1 MFTSSFLFTSRKAP
15 MTGITA
21 QDRRAR
27 VSAYA
32 GFAVQGLCFA
42 SLVTRVPQ
50 IQHAHHLSDG
60 ALAIV
65 LLLVPVIAGVG
76 SVLSGMIFPKHGSAI
91 VLRVAQPAV
100 CAAIILVG
108 LTRGDQVALF
118 GAIALVGLFVGAVD
132 ASMNA
137 QAVAVERRYGLS
149 LLTGFYAVWSAAG
162 ILGGLWAALANKL
175 ELSLFVGFALP
186 AGAGIVVSLFTGP
199 RLAGK
204 ATEGAAPSQEE
215 LKAAAKRVPWRPV
228 LIVGAAMGC
237 MYIADAATSNYS
249 AKYLEDALHGSAG
262 VAPLAYVA
270 YQIAMVAARAI
281 ADLGVRGLGATRIV
295 RLGGL
300 VGLLGMIG
308 VVAAPNAPVAI
319 AAFAVTGLGLC
330 VVPPVAFSAAG
341 RVDPTGLGVAVSR
354 VNVFN
359 YVGFVLGAAII
370 GAIAPVSQTNGL
382 RIAFVVPTVLT
393 LVIVAMAGGFEPEP
407 VPGARGEVPGG
418 VPDSEVADKAVR
430 PIT

>member
-1 MFTSSFLFTSRKAP
+1 MTS
-15 MTGITA
+15 ITA
-21 QDRRAR
+21 RDRRGRFA
-27 VSAYA
+27 ANA

-42 SLVTRVPQ
+42 TLVTRVPQ
-50 IQHAHHLSDG
+50 VQDAHRLSDG
-60 ALAIV
+60 ALAVV

-76 SVLSGMIFPKHGSAI
+76 SVLSGVLFPRYGSAI

-100 CAAIILVG
+100 CAAIVLVG
-108 LTRGDQVALF
+108 LTGGDQVALF

-137 QAVAVERRYGLS
+137 QGVAVERRYGVS
-149 LLTGFYAVWSAAG
+149 LLTGCYAVWSAAG
-162 ILGGLWAALANKL
+162 ILGGLWVALANRL
-175 ELSLFVGFALP
+175 ELSLFAGFVIP
-186 AGAGIVVSLFTGP
+186 AAAGVTVSLLTGH
-199 RLAGK
+199 RLFGRAE
-204 ATEGAAPSQEE
+204 EGAAPSQEE
-215 LKAAAKRVPWRPV
+215 LKAAAGRVPWRPV
-228 LIVGAAMGC
+228 LVVGAAMGC

-249 AKYLEDALHGSAG
+249 AKYLEDVLNSSSE

-281 ADLGVRGLGATRIV
+281 ADLGVRALGATRVV

-300 VGLLGMIG
+300 VGLLGLVG
-308 VVAAPNAPVAI
+308 VVAAPNAPAAI

-359 YVGFVLGAAII
+359 YVGFVLGAAVI
-370 GAIAPVSQTNGL
+370 GAIAPISETDGL
-382 RIAFVVPTVLT
+382 RVAFLVPTVLT
-393 LVIVAMAGGFEPEP
+393 LVIVATARGFEPTP
-407 VPGARGEVPGG
+407 VPSSNGAPEPA
-418 VPDSEVADKAVR
+418 PEPR
-430 PIT
+430 P

>member
-1 MFTSSFLFTSRKAP
+1 
-15 MTGITA
+15 
-21 QDRRAR
+21 
-27 VSAYA
+27 
-32 GFAVQGLCFA
+32 
-42 SLVTRVPQ
+42 
-50 IQHAHHLSDG
+50 
-60 ALAIV
+60 
-65 LLLVPVIAGVG
+65 VPVIAGVG
-76 SVLSGMIFPKHGSAI
+76 SVLSGVLFPRHGSAI
-91 VLRVAQPAV
+91 VLRVTQPAV
-100 CAAIILVG
+100 CAAIVMVG
-108 LTRGDQVALF
+108 LTGGDQVALY
-118 GAIALVGLFVGAVD
+118 GVIALVGLFVGAVD
-132 ASMNA
+132 ASMIA

-175 ELSLFVGFALP
+175 DLSLFAGFVIP
-186 AGAGIVVSLFTGP
+186 AGAGIVVSLLTGH
-199 RLAGK
+199 RLFRK
-204 ATEGAAPSQEE
+204 AEEEAAPTQEE
-215 LKAAAKRVPWRPV
+215 LKAAARRVPWRPV

-237 MYIADAATSNYS
+237 MYIADAAISNYS
-249 AKYLEDALHGSAG
+249 AKYLEDALHSSAG

-281 ADLGVRGLGATRIV
+281 ADLGVRGLGATRVV

-370 GAIAPVSQTNGL
+370 GAIAPISQANGL
-382 RIAFVVPTVLT
+382 RIAFVVPTVLI
-393 LVIVAMAGGFEPEP
+393 LVIVATARGFEPRP
-407 VPGARGEVPGG
+407 TPGAQEEI
-418 VPDSEVADKAVR
+418 PDPAVR
-430 PIT
+430 PVT

>member
-1 MFTSSFLFTSRKAP
+1 
-15 MTGITA
+15 MTGISA
-21 QDRRAR
+21 RDRRAR
-27 VSAYA
+27 VAAYA
-32 GFAVQGLCFA
+32 GFGVQGLCFA

-50 IQHAHHLSDG
+50 IQQAHGLSDG
-60 ALAIV
+60 ELAVV

-76 SVLSGMIFPKHGSAI
+76 SVVSGAIFPRYGSAI

-100 CAAIILVG
+100 CVTIMLVG
-108 LTRGDQVALF
+108 LTGGDQAALF
-118 GAIALVGLFVGAVD
+118 VATALVGLSVGAVD

-162 ILGGLWAALANKL
+162 ILGGLWVALANRL
-175 ELSLFVGFALP
+175 ELSLFVGFVIP
-186 AGAGIVVSLFTGP
+186 AAAGIAVSLRTGP
-199 RLAGK
+199 RLFRK
-204 ATEGAAPSQEE
+204 AEEGAAPSQQE
-215 LKAAAKRVPWRPV
+215 LKAAARRVPWRPV
-228 LIVGAAMGC
+228 LIVGTAMGC

-249 AKYLEDALHGSAG
+249 AKYLEDVLDSSAG

-281 ADLGVRGLGATRIV
+281 ADLGVRGLGAARVV

-308 VVAAPNAPVAI
+308 VIAAPNAPVAI

-359 YVGFVLGAAII
+359 YVGFVLGAAIV

-382 RIAFVVPTVLT
+382 RIAFVVPAALT
-393 LVIVAMAGGFEPEP
+393 LVIVATARGFEPRPAHRDVPEP
-407 VPGARGEVPGG
+407 RSA
-418 VPDSEVADKAVR
+418 
-430 PIT
+430 